1 MFSIKGDAT
10 VATVTDMRR
19 SASQLLARAEAGES
33 VVVQRNAEAVGVLL
47 SYRAYQQLLEVVE
60 RLEDLELLVLARKRE
75 RAVLDGEDE
84 LIELGELLR
93 ELGAET
99 DDEEV

>member
-19 SASQLLARAEAGES
+19 SASQLLARTEAGES

-47 SYRAYQQLLEVVE
+47 SYRTYQQLLETVE
-60 RLEDLELLVLARKRE
+60 RLEDLELLVLARRRE
-75 RAVLDGEDE
+75 RAVLGGEDE

-93 ELGAET
+93 EFGAET
-99 DDEEV
+99 DEEEV

>member
-19 SASQLLARAEAGES
+19 SASQLLARIEAGES

-47 SYRAYQQLLEVVE
+47 SYRTYQQLLETVE
-60 RLEDLELLVLARKRE
+60 RLEDLELLVLARRRE
-75 RAVLDGEDE
+75 RAVLEGEDE

-93 ELGAET
+93 EFGAET
-99 DDEEV
+99 DEEEV